1 MSHILIADTP
11 EGAVALQR
19 ILKGHECVV
28 VTTLREAEKRLEAKA
43 YDLIIAGLHFDDSQ
57 MFEFIR
63 EVKKSRKNAGK
74 PIICFSTRATQMS
87 RLMHESLEHST
98 RALGAWMYLA
108 EHSCNVYQDPDAEL
122 RRIMERCFTE
132 ESRKDIQ
139 QQRTVIEKQRE
150 ELQKLRLLL
159 QGQDWTPEMQDYLD
173 GLQRDLELLL
183 TEITR
188 LHSAATVEGASIEA
202 SRDLKDRVSNK
213 VTTTENNMTDT
224 EETQAATET
233 RQSVGEGELAAKEVI
248 KQEAGELKQRNQPKK
263 KKSDL

>member
-1 MSHILIADTP
+1 
-11 EGAVALQR
+11 
-19 ILKGHECVV
+19 
-28 VTTLREAEKRLEAKA
+28 
-43 YDLIIAGLHFDDSQ
+43 
-57 MFEFIR
+57 
-63 EVKKSRKNAGK
+63 
-74 PIICFSTRATQMS
+74 
-87 RLMHESLEHST
+87 
-98 RALGAWMYLA
+98 MYLA